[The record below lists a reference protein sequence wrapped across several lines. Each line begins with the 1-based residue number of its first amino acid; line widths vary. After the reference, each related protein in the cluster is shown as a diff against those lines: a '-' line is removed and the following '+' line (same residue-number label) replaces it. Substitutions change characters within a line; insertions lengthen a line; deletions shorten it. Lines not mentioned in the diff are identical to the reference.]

1 MVLEFV
7 PCLRNN
13 RTDRNSTSI
22 VFSASAPRRPTK
34 PCDAYRAQATIA
46 QIRVIVA
53 FALPNMRTLYVSAL
67 SLIGIKE
74 EAFRR

>member
-1 MVLEFV
+1 MIEPIGILRLS
-7 PCLRNN
+7 CLVRWCHG
-13 RTDRNSTSI
+13 
-22 VFSASAPRRPTK
+22 RPTK